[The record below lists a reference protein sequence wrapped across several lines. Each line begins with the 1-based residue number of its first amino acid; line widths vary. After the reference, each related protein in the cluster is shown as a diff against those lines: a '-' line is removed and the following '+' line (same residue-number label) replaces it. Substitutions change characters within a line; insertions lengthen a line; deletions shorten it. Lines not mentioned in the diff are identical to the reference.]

1 MIRIRMRIV
10 ITLLVAFIG
19 TNVQKTV
26 GQTVADTL
34 SLPDKVIRMG
44 SFATGFRGEVWQNP
58 ALYYYYTPYTWTSV
72 DVNAVRHDKG
82 RAALKQEGDNDA
94 HVGVDVHSFVILSE
108 HNRVFGSAGYRSG
121 KQDNVLWN
129 ENIDWELVAPYVT
142 GDSIGGFLKGET
154 YYFNGGYADESGRWT
169 WGLTGGYRA
178 SHNYRDKDPRPRNTA
193 SDLSFSA
200 GGGYRLGTYRIGVSA
215 DFRYYQ
221 QNSEISFLADKGSTS
236 VYHVLGL
243 GMDYARFAGN
253 QTGTKYQGMQWKG
266 SVGILPADAEQG
278 ISAVVSMDH
287 MALDKK
293 LSSANNLTLLELGTT
308 NLDGNVSWLR
318 TSWKGNTF
326 GVKLKTKYTVRKG
339 TENLYGEAGGSSYG
353 TLISTSPGIKIA
365 DSRISVEGLWE
376 KLPYGER
383 TWGGAIIPNVT
394 CHRWRADYNTVSRFV
409 HLSALSGS
417 LRARLHYQINR
428 LQLAAEAN
436 GGYYANLS
444 AEYALPG
451 LDTSKSSAQTLL
463 ANITYLSDSYGW
475 AGVRLQGN
483 YPIKKYSLSLSFQWQ
498 GTYYKKCGTAR
509 YAACSLGVFF

>member
-108 HNRVFGSAGYRSG
+108 HNRVFGSAGYRSR

-215 DFRYYQ
+215 DFRY
-221 QNSEISFLADKGSTS
+221 T
-236 VYHVLGL
+236 
-243 GMDYARFAGN
+243 
-253 QTGTKYQGMQWKG
+253 QTGY
-266 SVGILPADAEQG
+266 
-278 ISAVVSMDH
+278 
-287 MALDKK
+287 
-293 LSSANNLTLLELGTT
+293 
-308 NLDGNVSWLR
+308 
-318 TSWKGNTF
+318 
-326 GVKLKTKYTVRKG
+326 
-339 TENLYGEAGGSSYG
+339 
-353 TLISTSPGIKIA
+353 
-365 DSRISVEGLWE
+365 
-376 KLPYGER
+376 
-383 TWGGAIIPNVT
+383 
-394 CHRWRADYNTVSRFV
+394 
-409 HLSALSGS
+409 
-417 LRARLHYQINR
+417 
-428 LQLAAEAN
+428 
-436 GGYYANLS
+436 
-444 AEYALPG
+444 
-451 LDTSKSSAQTLL
+451 
-463 ANITYLSDSYGW
+463 
-475 AGVRLQGN
+475 
-483 YPIKKYSLSLSFQWQ
+483 
-498 GTYYKKCGTAR
+498 
-509 YAACSLGVFF
+509 